1 MTSST
6 TGQIS
11 ALSQSI
17 PSIPRVGMLATV
29 RNQRGIISEVEPS
42 PSDAA
47 LLHLVKI
54 DYLDGDSVTDERLI
68 WELEPNARLI
78 EPTALPAPDR
88 LPPMPTTEFD
98 ALVRATRWG
107 ALTPYPGM
115 GGPSMP
121 LAAPFHGAIQV
132 EDFQLT
138 PLLKALRMPR
148 ISLLIADDVGLGKT
162 IEAGLILS
170 ELLIRR
176 RIRRVLIL
184 SPASLRG
191 QWKDEMHAKFAL
203 PFDIMDRDETHAVRK
218 QLGLDA
224 NPWRVF
230 PRIIT
235 SYHYLKQPDV
245 LESFIAACRQPDG
258 SAHLPWDLLIVD
270 EVHNLA
276 PAPFGEDSDL
286 TRMLRTLAPY
296 FEHKIFLSATPHNG
310 HTRSF
315 TGILEMLDPV
325 RFTQTTDISP
335 AERGRI
341 EDVLI
346 RRLKSEINERTSP
359 KRFCTRRAVAM
370 PLRLTPPERN
380 LSTAF
385 QEFRRRV
392 HSLVAASR
400 RQDQLA
406 GNFAVE
412 ILGKRLLSCPFTFAD
427 SWHRYREGL
436 REVERAEAEEV
447 QAASRAASEDTG
459 NDSEAES
466 RVALA
471 AHVVGAWLKPLAANL
486 QAEMTAVETALHR
499 LGLSPWNADTLP
511 LADARFEA
519 IYQLIDTQL
528 QTDAGE
534 WNDTERLVIFTE
546 YKTTLDYLRRRLLQ
560 RYQDPSRILTLTGG
574 MDDTERSAIKQA
586 FNDPISRVRVLIAT
600 DAAAEGLNLQETARL
615 LLNMDV
621 PWNPARL
628 EQRNGRLDRHGQAR
642 DVDIFHFTTQDD
654 ADLQFLAYVIA
665 KVDAMRDDLGSVGEV
680 FEAAFERRFIAGEA
694 SETVQGDLD
703 ATLERVKNRAAI
715 PRDSSVLADA
725 IASEAQGEQLKSL
738 AAELDLDA
746 VSLRDMLEVALGI
759 GQGMP
764 RFDAPDPDG
773 RVRLR
778 HPLPPSWSRLI
789 DDSLRL
795 PSGRGQTGALP
806 ALVFDASYFIR
817 TIGGRPVYRSA
828 RDTALLHLAHPLFQ
842 RALATFARSRFEGA
856 SDAASRWT
864 LRRAPVPAGVDAL
877 LLLTVEERAVNELR
891 ESFHHWVHT
900 LVIPIRD
907 GELGEPL
914 PHVAAMSLRDSRQIP
929 SDNDIETAGD
939 LWLDVAGGVKKV
951 IAERAKQLTTT
962 LRAALERDRIAAQQ
976 REQERFTSRQG
987 ELSSLIQQ
995 QTLARLEREIET
1007 LHRERQQGSLFDNED
1022 RLATLSQ
1029 SLAQKEAEVARR
1041 RARYEELRTQL
1052 SRERQRVLEILIPNR
1067 YRLRGEAQV
1076 FPVAVEI
1083 RLPES
1088 PVVERER

>member
-1 MTSST
+1 MTLAT
-6 TGQIS
+6 TGQTS
-11 ALSQSI
+11 AHSQST

-29 RNQRGIISEVEPS
+29 RNQRGIISEVEAS
-42 PSDAA
+42 PNDAA

-54 DYLDGDSVTDERLI
+54 DYLDSDSVVDEHLV

-88 LPPMPTTEFD
+88 LRPMSTNEFD

-107 ALTPYPGM
+107 ALTPYPGT
-115 GGPSMP
+115 GGPAMP

-191 QWKDEMHAKFAL
+191 QWKEEMHAKFAL
-203 PFDIMDRDETHAVRK
+203 SFDIMDRDETHSVRK

-276 PAPFGEDSDL
+276 PAPLGEDSDL

-325 RFTQTTDISP
+325 RFTQTSEISP
-335 AERGRI
+335 AERSRI
-341 EDVLI
+341 DDVLI
-346 RRLKSEINERTSP
+346 RRLKSEINERTNP
-359 KRFCTRRAVAM
+359 KRFCTRHAQALH
-370 PLRLTPPERN
+370 LRLTPAERN

-385 QEFRRRV
+385 QEFRHRV
-392 HSLVAASR
+392 HSLVASSR

-412 ILGKRLLSCPFTFAD
+412 ILGKRLLSCPYTFAD
-427 SWHRYREGL
+427 SWHRYRQGL
-436 REVERAEAEEV
+436 RDLEKAEADEV
-447 QAASRAASEDTG
+447 RAASRAVNEDTG

-466 RVALA
+466 RVAMA
-471 AHVVGAWLKPLAANL
+471 SHIVGAWLKPLAADL
-486 QAEMTAVETALHR
+486 QVEMTAVETALNR
-499 LGLSPWNADTLP
+499 LGLSPWESNSLP
-511 LADARFEA
+511 IADARYEA
-519 IYQLIDTQL
+519 ICTLIDSQL
-528 QTDAGE
+528 RTDQ
-534 WNDTERLVIFTE
+534 DTWSDSERLVIFTE
-546 YKTTLDYLRRRLLQ
+546 YKTTLDYLRRRLVQ
-560 RYQDPSRILTLTGG
+560 RYQEPARIITLTGG
-574 MDDTERSAIKQA
+574 MEDKERSSIKQA
-586 FNDPISRVRVLIAT
+586 FNDPTSPVRILIAT
-600 DAAAEGLNLQETARL
+600 DAAAEGLNLQETACL
-615 LLNMDV
+615 LLHMDV

-642 DVDIFHFTTQDD
+642 DVNIFHFTTQDD

-694 SETVQGDLD
+694 SKAVQDDLD
-703 ATLERVKNRAAI
+703 KTLDRVKNRANV
-715 PRDSSVLADA
+715 PRDSSVTADA
-725 IASEAQGEQLKSL
+725 RASQTQGEQLKSL

-746 VSLRDMLEVALGI
+746 VSLRDTLEIALGI

-764 RFDAPDPDG
+764 RFDTPDPSG

-778 HPLPPSWSRLI
+778 HPLPSSWSHLI
-789 DDSLRL
+789 DESLRL
-795 PSGRGQTGALP
+795 SSGRGQIGALP

-817 TIGGRPVYRSA
+817 TVNGRPVYRSA

-864 LRRAPVPAGVDAL
+864 LRRAPIPAGADAL

-900 LVIPIRD
+900 LVIPVRD
-907 GELGEPL
+907 GELGDPL
-914 PHVAAMSLRDSRQIP
+914 PHIPAMSLRDSRQIP
-929 SDNDIETAGD
+929 SDEDVDTAID
-939 LWLDVAGGVKKV
+939 LWLEIEDSVRSV
-951 IAERAKQLTTT
+951 IKRRAEELTAT
-962 LRAALERDRIAAQQ
+962 LSTALERDRVTAQQ
-976 REQERFTSRQG
+976 REQERFASRQG
-987 ELSSLIQQ
+987 ELSTMIQQ
-995 QTLARLEREIET
+995 QTLARLEREIEA
-1007 LHRERQQGSLFDNED
+1007 LHNERLQGSLFDNED
-1022 RLATLSQ
+1022 RLSTLSQ
-1029 SLAQKEAEVARR
+1029 SLTQKEAELTRR
-1041 RARYEELRTQL
+1041 RARYQELRAQL
-1052 SRERQRVLEILIPNR
+1052 ARERQRILENLIPNR
-1067 YRLRGEAQV
+1067 YRLRGDAQV
-1076 FPVAVEI
+1076 FPVAIEI

-1088 PVVERER
+1088 LSSRKQ